1 MIHWMIQSEK
11 SDIQFIIMTDSQ
23 LIEWFWNEWTNQQLK
38 ISVLNSSPP
47 CPDLDSYLDEVLEKA
62 GRRGRVFF
70 ARPTGEQQIMGSQ
83 ETAWNSLWLFN
94 SSPWKITI
102 FNR

>member
-1 MIHWMIQSEK
+1 MIQSEK

-23 LIEWFWNEWTNQQLK
+23 LIEWFWNEWSNQQLK

-62 GRRGRVFF
+62 GRRGRVFLHGQ
-70 ARPTGEQQIMGSQ
+70 RVNSRS
-83 ETAWNSLWLFN
+83 WNLRKRLGIPSGYL
-94 SSPWKITI
+94 T
-102 FNR
+102 